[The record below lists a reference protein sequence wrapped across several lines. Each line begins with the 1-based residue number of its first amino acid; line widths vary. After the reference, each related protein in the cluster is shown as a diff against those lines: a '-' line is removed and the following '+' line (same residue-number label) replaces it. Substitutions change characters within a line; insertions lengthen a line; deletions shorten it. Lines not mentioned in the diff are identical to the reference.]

1 MYNDVVKKARNGM
14 DKAVDALKKDMTK
27 VRTGRASTSLLDDVM
42 VDYYGTPT
50 PLNQVGTLT
59 VPESRLITIQPWE
72 KKLLPDIEKAIFKAD
87 LGLTPT
93 SDGQLIRIAIPPMTE
108 ERRKEMGKVVRKM
121 GEEAKVSVR
130 GARRD
135 ANESLKKLEKNKEIS
150 EDEQKRGEKEI
161 QDLTDSFVAKID
173 ELVAGKEKEIMEI

>member
-1 MYNDVVKKARNGM
+1 
-14 DKAVDALKKDMTK
+14 
-27 VRTGRASTSLLDDVM
+27 
-42 VDYYGTPT
+42 
-50 PLNQVGTLT
+50 
-59 VPESRLITIQPWE
+59 
-72 KKLLPDIEKAIFKAD
+72 
-87 LGLTPT
+87 
-93 SDGQLIRIAIPPMTE
+93 MTE